1 MKIQAQ
7 IEKVN
12 TSYKAQVNK
21 YQKPMVFNLGDIIWL
36 HPMKDRFYSRR
47 QNKLMVHR
55 EDPFKVLEWMGTI
68 PTSWT

>member
-36 HPMKDRFYSRR
+36 HPMI
-47 QNKLMVHR
+47 LEWMVRR